1 MNAVLWRGM
10 DAPHPDGASRK
21 KFMNRLTTDRLGDML
36 VKAGVV
42 TPEQAKEIRI
52 KQDHQR
58 MQILK
63 ARGETV
69 HRGRMSLEDEVSAIE
84 VAASLE
90 FEPPNAPGKVLTE
103 DMITEI
109 IARQTGM
116 PFKKIDPLKLNPE
129 TVTQILSRAFARKNS
144 AVPIERTDEKLTVAV
159 ADPFNLEVVENI
171 ERLGYKV
178 SRVLSSKTDIIKIIT
193 EFYGFRSSVSA
204 AAKEMTA
211 EVDLGNLEQFV
222 KMKAVTEIEATDRH
236 IVNAVEFLLRYAF
249 DQRASDIHVEPKREI
264 SEIRFRIDGML
275 HSIHRVPKQVH
286 PALVSRIKMLS
297 RMDIAEK
304 RRPQDGR
311 IKTEFK
317 GREVEIRVSTMPVA
331 FGEKVVLRVFDPD
344 IILEDLEELG
354 FAPREYE
361 LFRTFIARPHGIMLV
376 TGPTG
381 SGKTTTLYSA
391 LRTVALP
398 EVNVITIEDPIEM
411 VYDRFNQV
419 GVQPQIGVTFGG
431 TLRTILRQDPDI
443 IMVGEIR
450 DLETADNAVQ
460 AALTGHLVF
469 STLHTNDAPSSITR
483 LLDLGLAPY
492 LIASTVI
499 GIMAQR
505 LVRKICPNC
514 ERSYQLLPEE
524 AAAVGLSADATG
536 PIMVKYGEGC
546 SQCRGTGY
554 LGRIGIFE
562 VMELNDK
569 IRPLITDRADAE
581 FIKRTAI
588 GDGMVTLREA
598 AVRKMLDGETTFDE
612 VIRVTGEK
620 L

>member
-1 MNAVLWRGM
+1 
-10 DAPHPDGASRK
+10 
-21 KFMNRLTTDRLGDML
+21 MNRLTTDLLGDIL
-36 VKAGVV
+36 LKAGVI

-58 MQILK
+58 MKILK
-63 ARGETV
+63 SRGETV
-69 HRGRMSLEDEVSAIE
+69 HRGRLNLEEEVSAIE

-90 FEPPNAPGKVLTE
+90 LEPPNGPGKVLTE
-103 DMITEI
+103 DLITELV
-109 IARQTGM
+109 ARHAGM

-129 TVTQILSRAFARKNS
+129 IVTQILSRAFARKNT
-144 AVPIERTDEKLTVAV
+144 AVPVDRNEEKLVVAV
-159 ADPFNLEVVENI
+159 ADPYNLEVVENI

-178 SRVLSSKTDIIKIIT
+178 TRVLAPRTDIIKIIT
-193 EFYGFRSSVSA
+193 EFYGFRSSVTA
-204 AAKEMTA
+204 AAKEMAA

-236 IVNAVEFLLRYAF
+236 IVNAVEFLFRYAF
-249 DQRASDIHVEPKREI
+249 DQRASDIHVEPKREV

-275 HSIHRVPKQVH
+275 HTIHRVPKQVH

-331 FGEKVVLRVFDPD
+331 FGEKVVLRIFDPD
-344 IILEDLEELG
+344 IILQDLEELG

-361 LFRTFIARPHGIMLV
+361 LFRSFIGRPNGILLV

-391 LRTVALP
+391 LRAIATP
-398 EVNVITIEDPIEM
+398 EVNVVTIEDPIEM

-419 GVQPQIGVTFGG
+419 GVQHQIGVTFGA
-431 TLRTILRQDPDI
+431 TLRTILRQDPDV

-450 DLETADNAVQ
+450 DLETAENAVQ

-469 STLHTNDAPSSITR
+469 STLHTNDAPSSVTR
-483 LLDLGLAPY
+483 LLDLGLPAY
-492 LIASTVI
+492 LITSTVI

-505 LVRKICPNC
+505 LVRKVCKNC

-524 AAAVGLSADATG
+524 AEAVGLLSDAAT

-546 SQCRGTGY
+546 SLCRGTGY
-554 LGRIGIFE
+554 LGRTGIFE
-562 VMELNDK
+562 VMEMNEQVRPLVNDK
-569 IRPLITDRADAE
+569 ADAE
-581 FIKRTAI
+581 LIKRAAVSE
-588 GDGMVTLREA
+588 GMVTLRES
-598 AVRKMLDGETTFDE
+598 AVRKMLGGETTFDE

-620 L
+620 V